1 MNHAVRILLVTF
13 VLSSTLVAEC
23 NPKKIAKL
31 KHRGFN
37 AKQIEM
43 MCYQK
48 VQWIDPTEEECTK
61 FRGKI
66 RFNACRTDWQSAK
79 KLCESM
85 DAKLPPIELLDN
97 VIFDCDGRFVQVGHS
112 LIEDIVHATHL
123 DVHYQRRYKEEG
135 FNGQGYWSAT
145 SLNKRDALLVYYKN
159 AVEYDNNKRYH
170 AFVRCVK
177 TKKDSK

>member
-1 MNHAVRILLVTF
+1 MSKLLWIFFAGLILSLNLF
-13 VLSSTLVAEC
+13 AEC
-23 NPKKIAKL
+23 STQRIERL
-31 KHRGFN
+31 KHRGFD
-37 AKQIEM
+37 AKQREM
-43 MCYQK
+43 MCHQK
-48 VQWIDPTEEECTK
+48 VEWIDPTEEVCKK

-66 RFNACRTDWQSAK
+66 RTNACRTDWYSAK
-79 KLCESM
+79 KLCESI

-97 VIFDCDGRFVQVGHS
+97 VIFDCDGRFIQVGHS

-135 FNGQGYWSAT
+135 FNGQGYWSST

-159 AVEYDNNKRYH
+159 AVEYDNNKRFH

-177 TKKDSK
+177 TKKDTK